1 MNKPEWMLIVI
12 GCIAA
17 IVTGALNPLASVLET
32 KIIVVNHSELPAV
45 FPWKDIIRLLV
56 SIV

>member
-17 IVTGALNPLASVLET
+17 IVTGALDPLTMVFDT
-32 KIIVVNHSELPAV
+32 KIITVIHSELPAV
-45 FPWKDIIRLLV
+45 FA
-56 SIV
+56 